1 MSEQPAKSQNSS
13 ISGAHVR
20 PIEPPLYRSGKSV
33 VSDRMM
39 SGIPYD
45 ELYPFVIQP
54 LDPEV
59 LAERRRAKAAML
71 ARVLDE
77 VHQLP
82 VATKSPK
89 LQNSSL
95 SGEHYE
101 KLPHTVSVAQ
111 KYADGTPTGVT
122 FTHSIGPQNL
132 SRRYRN
138 LYNRASRR
146 KKLYLKTLG
155 KTHNLEECIKHAR
168 RIRF

>member
-1 MSEQPAKSQNSS
+1 MTEEKKDRIIIGSREIDPVAPSVPR
-13 ISGAHVR
+13 G
-20 PIEPPLYRSGKSV
+20 GKSIV
-33 VSDRMM
+33 ADRMM

-45 ELYPFVIQP
+45 ELYPFVIHP

-59 LAERRRAKAAML
+59 LAKRRSAKAAML

-82 VATKSPK
+82 VTTKSPK

-122 FTHSIGPQNL
+122 FTYSIGPRNL
-132 SRRYRN
+132 SRRYRS
-138 LYNRASRR
+138 LYNHASRR